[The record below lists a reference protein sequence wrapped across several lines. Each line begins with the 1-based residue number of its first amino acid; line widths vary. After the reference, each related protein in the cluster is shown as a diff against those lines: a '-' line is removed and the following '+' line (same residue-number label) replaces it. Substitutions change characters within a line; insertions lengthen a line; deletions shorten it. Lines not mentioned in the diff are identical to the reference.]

1 MISDQIKRR
10 VAGEVKEHFLDEW
23 RKLVHKLVLAG
34 KIDEYESV
42 RSRRKLHNVTMPER
56 KPLEK
61 VKLPSP
67 RKENKSKFVGKS
79 EHQFWK
85 NPTPKGNWRNE
96 NFERRKPAACYICHS
111 KEHLRPNCPQLRKDK
126 PAEVVNHVGMSD
138 STENLF
144 APYMSKA
151 LVNQTEM
158 SILRDTGA
166 SIDLVSRNHINSEDL
181 TGETVWIKQP
191 LDKNFTCLSLA
202 KIELQSPVFGKII
215 TKAAVIDASLDNGIY
230 LLGNRSAQLIEE
242 QRKTSNLN
250 AVVTRTEEL
259 VPFPLPQAEGDTNR
273 LLKVDSEAFGSEQR
287 NCTGLKPCWEKE
299 GEGKGEFVKKGDL
312 LCRKNKDHFGN
323 VRLQLV
329 IPADLRNE
337 ILALCHESTYAH
349 LGVTKTKDRLLRHYF
364 WPNCVKDTENYVRS
378 CDPCQRIGKA
388 REKGKAPLKLV
399 PIITEVF
406 SKINIDAVG
415 LLPISAKNNR
425 YLLTAICMSSKY
437 PEAIPVTDINSV

>member
-1 MISDQIKRR
+1 MGKVSRT
-10 VAGEVKEHFLDEW
+10 
-23 RKLVHKLVLAG
+23 LVLAG

-42 RSRRKLHNVTMPER
+42 RSSRKLHNVRMPER

-79 EHQFWK
+79 EEQFWK

-111 KEHLRPNCPQLRKDK
+111 TEHLRPNCPQLRKDK
-126 PAEVVNHVGMSD
+126 SAEVVNHVGMSD

-181 TGETVWIKQP
+181 SGETVWIKQP

-230 LLGNRSAQLIEE
+230 LLGNRSAQLIED
-242 QRKTSNLN
+242 QRKTPNLN
-250 AVVTRTEEL
+250 AVVTRSQKLKNETEASAVIKPPPQRPSQTVQDESPSIIVAEEL
-259 VPFPLPQAEGDTNR
+259 VPFPLPHAEGDTNS
-273 LLKVDSEAFGSEQR
+273 LLKVDSEAFRSEQR
-287 NCTGLKPCWEKE
+287 NCTSLKPCWEKE
-299 GEGKGEFVKKGDL
+299 RGGKGEFVKNGDL
-312 LCRKNKDHFGN
+312 LFRKNKDHFGN
-323 VRLQLV
+323 ANLQLV
-329 IPADLRNE
+329 IPADLRDE
-337 ILALCHESTYAH
+337 ILALCHESTSAR
-349 LGVTKTKDRLLRHYF
+349 LGMTKTKDRLLRHYF
-364 WPNCVKDTENYVRS
+364 SPNCVKDTENYVRS
-378 CDPCQRIGKA
+378 CDPCQSIGKA
-388 REKGKAPLKLV
+388 RE
-399 PIITEVF
+399 
-406 SKINIDAVG
+406 
-415 LLPISAKNNR
+415 
-425 YLLTAICMSSKY
+425 
-437 PEAIPVTDINSV
+437 